1 MTPSC
6 LAFSIPRDD
15 IISPLLESVCWPVTV
30 LTNRIWQE
38 TSETLADFAF
48 MLLGALTCLI
58 EVQPPAE
65 KSPWRSQR
73 REREALGLN
82 GERKKG
88 PAVHHSSQPSCLDV
102 PATQHFGAGFLLCPA
117 PVPFHKPGSQNEN
130 LSCLLNPK
138 ELLQRKSCP
147 EGPITGEWAVS
158 VVPAQSSP
166 KRSAVLDSRRTTQL
180 IPVTSQNHKQMRH
193 WQIWKRDV
201 PTDIGTAGQTKQ
213 RRMAGSSFLF
223 SVDELIIIN
232 S

>member
-15 IISPLLESVCWPVTV
+15 IISPLLESVCWPVTVLTNRIWQETSETLADLCWPVTV

-147 EGPITGEWAVS
+147 EGPITGE
-158 VVPAQSSP
+158 
-166 KRSAVLDSRRTTQL
+166 
-180 IPVTSQNHKQMRH
+180 
-193 WQIWKRDV
+193 
-201 PTDIGTAGQTKQ
+201 
-213 RRMAGSSFLF
+213 
-223 SVDELIIIN
+223 
-232 S
+232 